1 MSAELLNGVLPLV
14 SSVTTFVFAFF
25 VFQRWS
31 QKHRLYLLF
40 WGIGLIFYGTGGAME
55 AYYGLVGWS
64 PVVFKVWYLTGA
76 ILVAAWLGQGTAFL
90 LMRKKWAWGLFAVLA
105 LGSLYATFKVFT
117 AQLDPSLMLG
127 GELSGHAITSG
138 GVRMLTPFFN
148 IFGLLL
154 LAGGAIYSAWIFW
167 RKRVLLNRVIGNILI
182 AVGALAPGFGGAAQ
196 RAGMPIAL
204 YVGELLGAVLMFIG
218 FMYATHMVGEKVA
231 PTKGRRSLA
240 AGD

>member
-1 MSAELLNGVLPLV
+1 
-14 SSVTTFVFAFF
+14 
-25 VFQRWS
+25 
-31 QKHRLYLLF
+31 
-40 WGIGLIFYGTGGAME
+40 
-55 AYYGLVGWS
+55 
-64 PVVFKVWYLTGA
+64 
-76 ILVAAWLGQGTAFL
+76 
-90 LMRKKWAWGLFAVLA
+90 VLA
-105 LGSLYATFKVFT
+105 VGSLYATFKVFT